1 MPRSKLVPIIVLGV
15 VGSGFP
21 AILFAAAE
29 RHLDSGIAGVL
40 NSLVPIFTLI
50 LGIAFFQQKLVKIQ
64 LVGIAL
70 GLSGAVL
77 LVFRDFNLHAVEHFQ
92 SVLYIL
98 IAVLMYATSTNI
110 MKRYLNDANTLAVS
124 AVAMFFVSIPALIY
138 LLVFSRETL
147 ANFSTNSYIPFFSVV
162 ALGVFSTGLALV
174 FFQRLVQL
182 TDPVFSSFVTYL
194 VPIIA
199 LVWGNIFGEKLI
211 WIDYLACGVIL
222 FGLLVMNKKRLES
235 LYKKLKSNGQ

>member
-1 MPRSKLVPIIVLGV
+1 MPRSKLVPIMIVGV
-15 VGSGFP
+15 IGSGFP

-40 NSLVPIFTLI
+40 NSLVPIFTMI

-77 LVFRDFNLHAVEHFQ
+77 LVFRDFNLQAVEHFE

-110 MKRYLNDANTLAVS
+110 MKRYLNEANTLAVS
-124 AVAMFFVSIPALIY
+124 AVAMFFVSLPALIY

-147 ANFSTNSYIPFFSVV
+147 ANFSTNTYIPFFSVV

-199 LVWGNIFGEKLI
+199 LVWGNVFGEKLI
-211 WIDYLACGVIL
+211 WIDYLACSVIL